1 MAGAPAR
8 RAKAE
13 WFAAQWQ
20 RFGAAPGTHIRRFHY
35 LLVSQPVQMPN
46 GEPYL
51 NTEHCYKFLTA
62 AAIAA
67 RHLDLTDA
75 RDVDDHRNEE
85 ARINFAGEE
94 VEAVIEPAGDLNG
107 YVAPALELPALAVT
121 APKIPQHYIVE
132 IWIEKST
139 MNDIIVPLAERFGV
153 NVQAGLGETSIT
165 RCIEL
170 ADRADAAQRPV
181 RILYVSDFD
190 PGGISMPVAAARKIE
205 FTLRKRVN
213 NLRKHTQRRLRQ

>member
-1 MAGAPAR
+1 MFPSDDDPLTYEDLKALAEKLGRPLKTLIAQADHTDPWMAGAPAR

-121 APKIPQHYIVE
+121 APKNPAALHCRNLDRE
-132 IWIEKST
+132 I
-139 MNDIIVPLAERFGV
+139 DHERHH
-153 NVQAGLGETSIT
+153 
-165 RCIEL
+165 R
-170 ADRADAAQRPV
+170 
-181 RILYVSDFD
+181 
-190 PGGISMPVAAARKIE
+190 AAR
-205 FTLRKRVN
+205 
-213 NLRKHTQRRLRQ
+213 